1 MIYLMTRLNL
11 MKITMM
17 TTMMMMTMKVM
28 MMTAMMKK
36 TSKICK
42 TFVPFLFMLRW
53 YEEKFEDT
61 KGLIRCK

>member
-1 MIYLMTRLNL
+1 M
-11 MKITMM
+11 
-17 TTMMMMTMKVM
+17 MMMMTMKVM

-42 TFVPFLFMLRW
+42 TFVMLRW